1 MSLILMQKSHNLE
14 QDNGAFFLFL
24 DAYLPIVYLD
34 MGVLVNLDLV
44 AMDAADAIKQLATAL
59 AHFPG
64 VTDGERLVA
73 DVLAREAVLPTYVGQ
88 GVALPHA
95 RTDAVTT
102 RVVAVAR
109 SPNGVPFGPKGERA
123 HLIVLVGCPRQ
134 EVSAYLTFSKLLL
147 RRLRIPSVRTELLTV
162 KEAAKFLQLLEL
174 NDEAPA
180 GSAAS

>member
-1 MSLILMQKSHNLE
+1 MAVS
-14 QDNGAFFLFL
+14 
-24 DAYLPIVYLD
+24 
-34 MGVLVNLDLV
+34 VNLDLAAV
-44 AMDAADAIKQLATAL
+44 DAADAIRQLAASL
-59 AHFPG
+59 AQMPG
-64 VTDGERLVA
+64 VADGTRLVT
-73 DVLAREAVLPTYVGQ
+73 DVLAREVVLPTYVGE

-109 SPNGVPFGPKGERA
+109 SPQGVPFGPKGELA

-134 EVSAYLTFSKLLL
+134 DVSSYLTFSRQLL
-147 RRLRIPSVRTELLTV
+147 RRLRVPRVRTELLTV
-162 KEAAKFLQLLEL
+162 KEPAKFLQLLEL